1 MWKKYLC
8 LCMNENHCCAWN
20 QWTINFSFTRRWANF
35 KPHLGLHKAHLFL
48 SKWKGY
54 TLLEMSMYIHTKC
67 IISQKRMFWCW
78 RCIMM
83 LVDLHGN
90 TTKTL
95 TFSSLPQPQQRY
107 TCVGVLQI
115 FVQMVYFPKKLLA
128 YTRSKRDKIVS
139 LISL

>member
-1 MWKKYLC
+1 
-8 LCMNENHCCAWN
+8 
-20 QWTINFSFTRRWANF
+20 
-35 KPHLGLHKAHLFL
+35 
-48 SKWKGY
+48 
-54 TLLEMSMYIHTKC
+54 
-67 IISQKRMFWCW
+67 
-78 RCIMM
+78 MM